1 MECGVSPV
9 LTLSLNRGKADN
21 SKKIMSSIARVGAV
35 LGGQSVLE
43 IRGNR
48 DN

>member
-1 MECGVSPV
+1 MEYGVLPV

-21 SKKIMSSIARVGAV
+21 SKKIMSSIGRVVAV
-35 LGGQSVLE
+35 LGGQSVLK